1 MVPGPLQAALDAGQ
15 SPAPA
20 SSPVLDTAE
29 NRAGAS
35 EALELSPPGSF
46 RLPVEWEAV
55 DPDPRP
61 VLEDRLLS
69 SSLASFSS
77 SRSLLSTL
85 KARVTSAS
93 HRRDRKPIRVN
104 S

>member
-1 MVPGPLQAALDAGQ
+1 MLGSANAVLEDPIQAVLEAGQ

-20 SSPVLDTAE
+20 SSPVLETAG
-29 NRAGAS
+29 NRAGAA

-46 RLPVEWEAV
+46 RM
-55 DPDPRP
+55 P
-61 VLEDRLLS
+61 VLEDRLPS
-69 SSLASFSS
+69 FSLASFSS